1 MAKTKISFNPKNK
14 NVYIKDWLFF
24 HPYYKSNNTD
34 DYFLKISREVFGIID
49 SNMSLEPSFSLPF
62 TQKVRLACFLT
73 CWFEDVISETG
84 IWKTFIEEHSRLYGK
99 FLPFYELHDYYP
111 NDINRQ
117 DICFLIW
124 NYFSNI
130 YFENE
135 LIPPFSKWIF
145 RTAEQI
151 FNVFDRE
158 YELAPE
164 NVRLNEFLKLQD
176 DEENFYLVKDKLR
189 WLTFY
194 CYLFHFTKDKFD
206 TEIENFI
213 NEKQKD
219 ELYADNIDA
228 FKYEISDNYIFNK
241 VSQLLALKPNE
252 WLAGILGNDHNLYHA
267 VSRMSS
273 KKTGSFLFLKEDD
286 NYLYFKHLA
295 TDIVIPATKKSM
307 ERMLGFVEERTI
319 LVIGFIEWR
328 GEWWF
333 SGIFSDVG
341 YSEELIQKEKESIES
356 KLMFPEK
363 TAAKQKEL
371 LNNQEKAFLEMNNKH
386 IQFLSSRDNLQE
398 FYQVFND
405 YYIRV
410 LKQNMPAE
418 KDELFEKEATKKPT
432 LSIEGLKEHN
442 QNNPVTVFFNPEAGV
457 ELYFGFTRLIPDE
470 DNPFYQGENE
480 TDELLSLIHS
490 QQVSPAFANY
500 VFTNYGLEK
509 TGMNGENNVFFME
522 NLDFLMRFHK
532 RNNYFTKPAVTVL
545 NDQ

>member
-1 MAKTKISFNPKNK
+1 
-14 NVYIKDWLFF
+14 
-24 HPYYKSNNTD
+24 
-34 DYFLKISREVFGIID
+34 
-49 SNMSLEPSFSLPF
+49 
-62 TQKVRLACFLT
+62 
-73 CWFEDVISETG
+73 
-84 IWKTFIEEHSRLYGK
+84 
-99 FLPFYELHDYYP
+99 
-111 NDINRQ
+111 
-117 DICFLIW
+117 
-124 NYFSNI
+124 
-130 YFENE
+130 
-135 LIPPFSKWIF
+135 
-145 RTAEQI
+145 
-151 FNVFDRE
+151 
-158 YELAPE
+158 
-164 NVRLNEFLKLQD
+164 
-176 DEENFYLVKDKLR
+176 
-189 WLTFY
+189 
-194 CYLFHFTKDKFD
+194 
-206 TEIENFI
+206 
-213 NEKQKD
+213 
-219 ELYADNIDA
+219 
-228 FKYEISDNYIFNK
+228 
-241 VSQLLALKPNE
+241 LLALKPNE